1 MSTDQFRL
9 LIVDDEVDVLES
21 LQRTF
26 RGKYEIVTARGGD
39 AAIRVLG
46 TKHIDLILCDQRM
59 PDVPGH
65 EVLKF
70 AMQHQPEAIRILLTG
85 YADLESLVKCVNE
98 GGLYKY
104 MTKPWEPENLQL
116 TVEFALEG
124 LSLQRHLD
132 VATGIIRKN
141 HYFPKEMLDRLK
153 QAAVTRGEPMINII
167 HRAINKE
174 LAVVPK

>member
-1 MSTDQFRL
+1 
-9 LIVDDEVDVLES
+9 
-21 LQRTF
+21 
-26 RGKYEIVTARGGD
+26 
-39 AAIRVLG
+39 
-46 TKHIDLILCDQRM
+46 M

-70 AMQHQPEAIRILLTG
+70 AMEHQPEAIRILLTG

-104 MTKPWEPENLQL
+104 VTKPWEPENLQL
-116 TVEFALEG
+116 MVEFALEG
-124 LSLQRHLD
+124 LTLQRQLD
-132 VATGIIRKN
+132 TATGIIRRN

-174 LAVVPK
+174 LASTPK